1 MMIETLGQLI
11 LGDQGDE
18 LKTLQQER
26 DRLRLEVSMIYLTV
40 IDSRIRA

>member
-1 MMIETLGQLI
+1 MIETLGQLI

-26 DRLRLEVSMIYLTV
+26 DRLRLEVSMSDFDCYRLQK
-40 IDSRIRA
+40 